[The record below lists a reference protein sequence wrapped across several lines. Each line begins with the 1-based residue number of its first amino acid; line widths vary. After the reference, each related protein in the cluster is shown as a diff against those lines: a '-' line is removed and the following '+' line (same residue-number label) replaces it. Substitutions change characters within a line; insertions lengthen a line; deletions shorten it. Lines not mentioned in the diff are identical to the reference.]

1 MSTSKFLRGTLIV
14 TAGTFFVKFLGMIYV
29 IPFYQLV
36 GEQGGALYGYGYNQY
51 LIFLSLATLGIPLA
65 VSKFVA

>member
-36 GEQGGALYGYGYNQY
+36 GEQGGALYGY
-51 LIFLSLATLGIPLA
+51 
-65 VSKFVA
+65 